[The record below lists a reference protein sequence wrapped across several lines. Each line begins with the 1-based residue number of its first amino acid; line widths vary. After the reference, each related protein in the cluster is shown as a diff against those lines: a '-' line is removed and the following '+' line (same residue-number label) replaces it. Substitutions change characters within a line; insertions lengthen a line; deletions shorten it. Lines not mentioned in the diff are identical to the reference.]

1 MSNPE
6 VSPATQKKNR
16 GGRPKGSKNK
26 PKAGAQA
33 KTGVLPALPA
43 AMVQFL
49 PEYLRPQPEQV
60 AAPEPVK
67 VPEAPPIIKD
77 GFPNLPDAKLIGRP
91 FGSKNST
98 PRKRRQRAQQAA
110 SQQETVLQ
118 PPVVGLEPPV
128 VETGSVPPNSAA

>member
-1 MSNPE
+1 MSNTE
-6 VSPATQKKNR
+6 ASNVSATPTKNR

-26 PKAGAQA
+26 PKTVP
-33 KTGVLPALPA
+33 TGKPTTLPA

-49 PEYLRPQPEQV
+49 PPYLRPAAAAV

-77 GFPNLPDAKLIGRP
+77 GFPNLPEAKLIGRP
-91 FGSKNST
+91 FGSKNQT
-98 PRKRRQRAQQAA
+98 PRKRRQRQQAA
-110 SQQETVLQ
+110 AQATSTLT

-128 VETGSVPPNSAA
+128 VQPAPLMPPTVQN